1 MFQAGS
7 LMGKGIDKIKG
18 MHDRPK
24 AKKIAKLFE
33 GFNAVNPSEG
43 HVKLLNAVFSKIFI
57 NYNVQF
63 LEILKNLQDPWR
75 NAMRKLAID
84 AVARIFN
91 HLQAVIEDSEL
102 EDDLFEGNFF
112 NSYMLLIIS

>member
-24 AKKIAKLFE
+24 ANKIAKLFE

-43 HVKLLNAVFSKIFI
+43 HVKLLNAVFSKI
-57 NYNVQF
+57 
-63 LEILKNLQDPWR
+63 
-75 NAMRKLAID
+75 
-84 AVARIFN
+84 
-91 HLQAVIEDSEL
+91 ST
-102 EDDLFEGNFF
+102 
-112 NSYMLLIIS
+112 